1 MTETELQRLGELV
14 EQALEGALKA
24 FTRGDLALADRVVR
38 DDMEVNRLRYELE
51 EKITGRLSAA
61 AEDDIRVLVG
71 TLYVL
76 PELERIGDHAEGI
89 AKVALM
95 LGPRPALRV
104 PGVIVEMGSLTLS
117 LLTRTLQA
125 FDTRNV
131 DLARALCREDDDIDG
146 LYDRA
151 YQELISTMVADPR
164 HITEATY
171 MLWVTHNL
179 ERIADRAT
187 NVCERVVYL
196 VTGHVEELNVSKY

>member
-1 MTETELQRLGELV
+1 VTETGVQRLGGLV
-14 EQALEGALKA
+14 EQALQGALTA
-24 FTRGDLALADRVVR
+24 FNRGDLALADRVVR

-95 LGPRPALRV
+95 LGPRPSLGV

-125 FDTRNV
+125 LEMRDV